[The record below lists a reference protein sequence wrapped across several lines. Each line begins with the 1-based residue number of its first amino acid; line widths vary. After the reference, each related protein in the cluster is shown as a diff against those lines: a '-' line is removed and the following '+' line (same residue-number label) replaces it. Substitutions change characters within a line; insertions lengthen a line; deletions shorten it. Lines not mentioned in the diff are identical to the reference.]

1 MFTRLLPIILLIAS
15 VCVGNLFAQS
25 GTGSI
30 SGVVSDTTGAVVKGA
45 TVTLTSKATNQSQ
58 TATTNDDGLYG
69 FVLLQPGTYT
79 AKTTAGSFGAVSLD
93 VTVQVGRTT
102 DANVTLGAAGVSA
115 VVEVT
120 AEGIQTTTNNF
131 DTIQNEAAIQNLPI
145 NGRRFQ
151 DFVTLTPNAQ
161 VGLGGDTRNQISLSG
176 QRGINSN
183 VNVDGVDYNQP
194 FFGGIRGGERSASA
208 PTLPQESVREFQVV
222 AAGYSAEFG
231 RSSGGIVNAVT
242 KSGTNDVRGTLF
254 YLFRPAKLARANA
267 FAKEL
272 AFQRL
277 NALGIT
283 ATLAPTQHQFG
294 GSIGGPIVKEK
305 LFYFGS
311 YEQQRFRAPRFV
323 LFNNLVGVAAPTNA
337 GQAATFSFYRGLEVP
352 YKQTNDAIALLGK
365 VDWNITDTNRLS
377 IRYNHARNKAINGV
391 ATGENALDPT
401 TNNSL
406 PTNGTEENR
415 NNIFVGSLTSSISA
429 SWSNE
434 FRGQFAR
441 EVRPRT
447 ANAIVANINNA
458 NGIYGTR
465 NFLPTTQFDRRI
477 QFGDNIT
484 YINGSHTAKFGGEYS
499 NILADQKFGF
509 NQTGVWSFSGLTTNS
524 NSSVPVTAGQNCS
537 TAGVVCVANSPVGT
551 PGILQALGTER
562 YAFVASATS
571 NVGALPFLG
580 RFDTQ
585 SSRLTQQVGNLL
597 AAFTIKELS
606 FFGTDSWRIRPNFTL
621 TYGLRYERQFNPSA
635 VANNTPILNLVRNT
649 VFPVLGKTIDPA
661 VIPDSQHEWAPRLG
675 FAWDPRRDG
684 KTVIRAYAGRYFAR
698 TPGLVFAG
706 PFNNFRDPAGDL
718 SVTLGS
724 PAFLGTTPTATTAS
738 TFNFPAFFAA
748 NPNYATVTG
757 LTAAQCATAGQAFG
771 PTGNNTGNTN
781 LFNSCS
787 PNTVYR
793 QFAILGINLNNSSL
807 SNLPTLTT
815 TQLTTISNAIAGSIS
830 PTPVNLGI
838 YQGASFTG
846 MTSDFR
852 NPQSF
857 QFGGGVEHEMWKDII
872 LGLDFSYVNT
882 VYLQRNRDVNL
893 PAPTSV
899 DPVSGRV
906 IVNRNLTGAQARPIT
921 SVGTIQI
928 RDSSARSVYRALT
941 FRINMAKKWGRVN
954 AFYTLARSTSDDD
967 NERDAGGVLYSN
979 PYDLTTE
986 YYNSRIDR
994 RHQFVASPLFY
1005 LPFGVEITSAIRLR
1019 SGQPVNSLVGSDL
1032 NSDGNTT
1039 ERPIIVPGVELPRN
1053 YYTNR
1058 ALFDVDLRAQ
1068 KGFKFGE
1075 TRRLVFSA
1083 EFFNVF
1089 NRSNVQFAGSAT
1101 TNFCNNTAANCGL
1114 SGISNINFLNI
1125 IQQTPTATNFGR
1137 LNLAGLNPGS
1147 QVFQMQLGA
1156 RFQF

>member
-1 MFTRLLPIILLIAS
+1 MRLLPTALLSMLIFAGAS
-15 VCVGNLFAQS
+15 FGQA
-25 GTGSI
+25 GTGGI
-30 SGVVSDTTGAVVKGA
+30 TGVVSDTNGAVVKGA
-45 TVTLTSKATNQSQ
+45 TVTLTNKGTNETKS
-58 TATTNDDGLYG
+58 ATTNDDGIYS
-69 FVLLQPGTYT
+69 FVLLKPGNYAVKT
-79 AKTTAGSFGAVSLD
+79 AAASFGEVTLD
-93 VTVQVGRTT
+93 VEVQVGRTT
-102 DANVTLGAAGVSA
+102 DANVTLGAGNVSA
-115 VVEVT
+115 VVEVK
-120 AEGIQTTTNNF
+120 ADGIQTTSNNF
-131 DTIQNEAAIQNLPI
+131 DAVQNEEAIQNLPI

-151 DFVTLTPNAQ
+151 DFATLTPNAQ

-254 YLFRPAKLARANA
+254 YLFRPAKLARAHD

-272 AFQRL
+272 SFQRL

-294 GSIGGPIVKEK
+294 GSIGGPIVKDK

-311 YEQQRFRAPRFV
+311 YEQQKFKAPRFV
-323 LFNNLVGVAAPTNA
+323 LFNSLVGVATPAITS
-337 GQAATFSFYRGLEVP
+337 QADTLNFYRALEVP
-352 YKQTNDAIALLGK
+352 YEQTNDAIALLGK
-365 VDWNITDTNRLS
+365 VDWNFTDSNRFTL
-377 IRYNHARNKAINGV
+377 RYNHARNKALNGV

-406 PTNGTEENR
+406 TTNGTEENR
-415 NNIFVGSLTSSISA
+415 SNIFIANLTSSFTSNL
-429 SWSNE
+429 SNE
-434 FRGQFAR
+434 FRAQFAR
-441 EVRPRT
+441 EERPRT
-447 ANAIVANINNA
+447 PNAIVANINTT

-477 QFGDNIT
+477 QFGNNIT
-484 YINGSHTAKFGGEYS
+484 YVKGSHIAKFGGEYS

-509 NQTGVWSFSGLTTNS
+509 NQTGVYSFAGLTTNF
-524 NSSVPVTAGQNCS
+524 NSTVASGPNAG
-537 TAGVVCVANSPVGT
+537 ANSVIGT
-551 PGILQALGTER
+551 PGILQALGSAR
-562 YAFVASATS
+562 YLYVANAAATTGT
-571 NVGALPFLG
+571 VPFLG
-580 RFDTQ
+580 RFDTTTA
-585 SSRLTQQVGNLL
+585 RLTQQVGNLL

-621 TYGLRYERQFNPSA
+621 TYGLRYERQYNPSA
-635 VANNTPILNLVRNT
+635 ETNNTTVLNLVKAT
-649 VFPVLGKTIDPA
+649 TFPLLGKAIDPA
-661 VIPDSQHEWAPRLG
+661 VIPDSQHEWGPRLG
-675 FAWDPRRDG
+675 FAWDPRNDG

-706 PFNNFRDPAGDL
+706 PFNNFRNPAGDL

-724 PAFLGTTPTATTAS
+724 PAFNATG
-738 TFNFPAFFAA
+738 FNQAAFDAA
-748 NPNYATVTG
+748 NPTYVGIVGGTG
-757 LTAAQCATAGQAFG
+757 FT
-771 PTGNNTGNTN
+771 
-781 LFNSCS
+781 

-793 QFAILGINLNNSSL
+793 QLAIVGINLNTIPL
-807 SNLPTLTT
+807 TGLPTLTPA
-815 TQLTTISNAIAGSIS
+815 QLTTITNAILAATTN
-830 PTPVNLGI
+830 PPANLGI
-838 YQGASFTG
+838 FQGANFTG
-846 MTSDFR
+846 MTSDFK

-857 QFGGGVEHEMWKDII
+857 QFGGGAEHEMWKDIV

-893 PAPTSV
+893 PGQTGV
-899 DPVSGRV
+899 DAA
-906 IVNRNLTGAQARPIT
+906 TGRPIFNRA
-921 SVGTIQI
+921 SRPLLSLGTIQI
-928 RDSSARSVYRALT
+928 RDSSARSLYRSLT
-941 FRINMAKKWGRVN
+941 FRMNVSKKWGRVN

-979 PYDLTTE
+979 PYNLTGE

-994 RHQFVASPLFY
+994 RHQFVANPLFY
-1005 LPFGVEITSAIRLR
+1005 LPYGVELTSAIRLR
-1019 SGQPVNSLVGSDL
+1019 SGQPVNTLVGSDV
-1032 NSDGNTT
+1032 NQDGNTT
-1039 ERPIIVPGVELPRN
+1039 ERPYIVPGVELPRN

-1058 ALFDVDLRAQ
+1058 ALFDVDVRAQ

-1075 TRRLVFSA
+1075 TRRLVLSA

-1101 TNFCNNTAANCGL
+1101 TNFCANTASNCGL
-1114 SGISNINFLNI
+1114 TGIGNINFLNT
-1125 IQQTPTATNFGR
+1125 IQQTTTATNFGR
-1137 LNLAGLNPGS
+1137 LNIAGLNPGS

-1156 RFQF
+1156 RLQF